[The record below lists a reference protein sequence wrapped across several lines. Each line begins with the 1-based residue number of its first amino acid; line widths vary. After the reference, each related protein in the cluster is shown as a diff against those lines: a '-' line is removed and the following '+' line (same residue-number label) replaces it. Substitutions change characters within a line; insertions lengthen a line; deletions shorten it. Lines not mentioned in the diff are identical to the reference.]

1 MLKQK
6 TMPKEDMAS
15 KSFGFLKIAEK
26 KITIYPINPIKETG
40 IPKSVDKG
48 PLVTASQFI
57 TALI

>member
-1 MLKQK
+1 
-6 TMPKEDMAS
+6 MPKEDMAS

-26 KITIYPINPIKETG
+26 RITIYPINPIKETG